1 MNTKMTQLWPV
12 IGLLVAMSG
21 NADQIIADDLIVEGA
36 ACVGL
41 DCVNGEPFVSDELK
55 LKENNTRVRMVDK
68 SLPDGLG
75 NSWNIE
81 ANDSA
86 NGGNRYLDFQ
96 VKQSRNESPFVL
108 PQQENVFP
116 QTLCT
121 SPGEIFPQQTY
132 DYLTGTFPDLLT
144 GESIPVGERTLGV
157 QPIED
162 PVCDFSAF
170 PTVVCPLTD
179 AICVD
184 LPGAPVTEPAV
195 VGARMEGTVPQTQCT
210 FVGETF
216 PQQTYDVFTGTF
228 PGLLTGG
235 SIPVGEDVLRP
246 QPDLS
251 SGFCGNVCDAIC
263 VQPDVAVVRSVL
275 NLGTADNADAVFGEG
290 VALGYESALV
300 KGVVSVGRAD
310 LERRIA
316 HVASG
321 LGAMDAL
328 TVADLNGLS
337 QQLASFNT
345 ELDDI
350 ERRIVVVEGFSE
362 LADATSDVG
371 PGRSF
376 HSKVTEAE
384 AAYLLGDPVSACNI
398 LDALQNQIAAQAGK
412 KLAAEL
418 AAELNAEVQELQGQI
433 GCT

>member
-21 NADQIIADDLIVEGA
+21 KADQIIADDLIVEGA
-36 ACVGL
+36 ACVGV
-41 DCVNGEPFVSDELK
+41 DCVNGESFVGDELK

-86 NGGNRYLDFQ
+86 NGGNSYFDFQ

-116 QTLCT
+116 ETLCQSVGQIFEDAIYDPT
-121 SPGEIFPQQTY
+121 SRSFPE
-132 DYLTGTFPDLLT
+132 LLT
-144 GESIPVGERTLGV
+144 GNSIPIGGRTLGV
-157 QPIED
+157 QPLEN
-162 PVCDFSAF
+162 PVCRFSGGAI
-170 PTVVCPLTD
+170 VCDPTD

-184 LPGAPVTEPAV
+184 VSAPVTEPAV
-195 VGARMEGTVPQTQCT
+195 VRARMEGTVPKTLCQSAGQV
-210 FVGETF
+210 FENAVYDFSSGIF
-216 PQQTYDVFTGTF
+216 PD
-228 PGLLTGG
+228 LLTGG
-235 SIPVGEDVLRP
+235 SIPVGEDLLRLEP
-246 QPDLS
+246 ALGL
-251 SGFCGNVCDAIC
+251 GFCPGNVCDAIC

-350 ERRIVVVEGFSE
+350 ERRIVIVEGFSK
-362 LADATSDVG
+362 LADTTSNVG

-418 AAELNAEVQELQGQI
+418 AAELNAEVQELQSRI